1 MMIRIIFNIILDI
14 VLIND
19 DQDGNCRNKSGLST
33 FLPVWTADE
42 WGTYHHH
49 PHSPHPHH
57 QDPHHHHPHPSG
69 EQARKRGRQAGHDG
83 GSAENSKNCKNC
95 ETCVRNVWEVIM
107 MTVLVIMIMS
117 IYRI

>member
-1 MMIRIIFNIILDI
+1 MIGIIFIIILDT
-14 VLIND
+14 VLINY

-49 PHSPHPHH
+49 PHRAHPHH
-57 QDPHHHHPHPSG
+57 AG
-69 EQARKRGRQAGHDG
+69 EQARQRGRQAGHDG

-95 ETCVRNVWEVIM
+95 ETCVRNIREVIM
-107 MTVLVIMIMS
+107 MTVLCS
-117 IYRI
+117 